1 MLRCPNCGQKLEV
14 VRPPL
19 TGRQRLIL
27 EAIEAL
33 RRDLDDLPTSR
44 TIAVRV
50 NIPSATVRV
59 DLRVM
64 EEGHHVHRPHGPNSG
79 YEAATDEDIRL
90 IAVRNWAA

>member
-1 MLRCPNCGQKLEV
+1 MLRCPNCGQKLEL

-19 TGRQRLIL
+19 TARQRIIL

-33 RRDLDDLPTSR
+33 KRDLDDLPSSR
-44 TIAVRV
+44 MIAIRV

-64 EEGHHVHRPHGPNSG
+64 EEGHHIHRPHGPNSG
-79 YEAATDEDIRL
+79 YEPAGDDSVRL
-90 IAVRNWAA
+90 IVVRNWAA